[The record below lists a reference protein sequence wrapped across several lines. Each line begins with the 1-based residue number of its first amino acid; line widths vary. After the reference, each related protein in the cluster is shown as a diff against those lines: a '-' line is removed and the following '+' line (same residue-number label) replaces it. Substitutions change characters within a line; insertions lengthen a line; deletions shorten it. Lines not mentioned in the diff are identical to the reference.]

1 MVHQELLREVD
12 AFLDFRFNT
21 VNARPNFV
29 TYWCNH
35 HLIAVSTT
43 IHVGLVVTVAA
54 VSRSWMRAV
63 AQAVSN
69 QEAVVLHHFIQ
80 AANGRRLRYRI
91 LQDDWDMY
99 EGHFHAR
106 LYIAVHRGRMISPN
120 L

>member
-1 MVHQELLREVD
+1 MVHQELLCEVD
-12 AFLDFRFNT
+12 AFLDVRFNT

-29 TYWCNH
+29 TYWRNH
-35 HLIAVSTT
+35 HLTAVSTT

-54 VSRSWMRAV
+54 VSRAV

-69 QEAVVLHHFIQ
+69 QETVVLHHFIQ
-80 AANGRRLRYRI
+80 AANARRLRYRI